1 MSDQYTENTQPE
13 GERVEDFA
21 ATEHTE
27 PAPTF
32 GAQSGAVG
40 SGEKL
45 SPEKLG
51 EAAIKFATETAYA
64 AAGIANVIAEKA
76 RELYDAQRKQLA
88 ESTPEGVD
96 PNFRQ
101 FVDAMPDQFKTLI
114 DDATKAYHEMA
125 ERGRH
130 AVTDFQ
136 AQLQA
141 ARTDRPAKPEA
152 PEAFDL
158 KEGAEATVDAEDAV
172 APEDA
177 QDVTN
182 AYPGESKTEHRDD

>member
-1 MSDQYTENTQPE
+1 MSDQYTENTSPE
-13 GERVEDFA
+13 NTSPAGEFVEDFA
-21 ATEHTE
+21 ATEHKE
-27 PAPTF
+27 PAP
-32 GAQSGAVG
+32 AEA
-40 SGEKL
+40 
-45 SPEKLG
+45 PEERLTPERLG

-64 AAGIANVIAEKA
+64 AAGLANVIAEKA
-76 RELYDAQRKQLA
+76 RELYEAQRKQIA

-141 ARTDRPAKPEA
+141 AKEARPAKPEHT
-152 PEAFDL
+152 EAFDL
-158 KEGAEATVDAEDAV
+158 QEGAEASADAEEAV

-177 QDVTN
+177 QEVPTV
-182 AYPGESKTEHRDD
+182 YPGESKGEFRNE